1 MKRNLFAFCISLVAV
16 FFLAL
21 AGCGK
26 QAELSLNKNSI
37 ILGLMEEY
45 QLVASFSDG
54 SEGEIVWTSSDENI
68 ATVADGKV
76 TGNYPGRAV
85 IKAESGKL
93 SAECEVTVRAEGDL
107 NVLTNFVENE
117 IDLVAGR
124 EGVTILPE
132 IKYQGVDIT
141 DSKIT
146 YESLDESVA
155 TVSSEGLVEA
165 VKKGTTTVIVH
176 AEYKGIQGES
186 RITVNVTNDFQ
197 MELPSSVTIY
207 AKDFAKDGSTPDT
220 YQIEPVVTMNG

>member
-54 SEGEIVWTSSDENI
+54 SEGKIVWTSSDENI

-93 SAECEVTVRAEGDL
+93 SAKCEVTERFE
-107 NVLTNFVENE
+107 
-117 IDLVAGR
+117 
-124 EGVTILPE
+124 
-132 IKYQGVDIT
+132 YY
-141 DSKIT
+141 
-146 YESLDESVA
+146 YE
-155 TVSSEGLVEA
+155 
-165 VKKGTTTVIVH
+165 
-176 AEYKGIQGES
+176 
-186 RITVNVTNDFQ
+186 
-197 MELPSSVTIY
+197 
-207 AKDFAKDGSTPDT
+207 
-220 YQIEPVVTMNG
+220 